1 MKTDTQATSSS
12 ATLPVVGLVE
22 WFRPGEHE
30 HVRETLASL
39 KELGVTDLRTGVSW
53 ADYYTPE
60 GKEWYDW
67 LIPTL
72 AKEVNILPCFL
83 YTPPS
88 IGEKPRTSSP
98 PKDKKAYADFLDVF
112 IAKHGEHFEWVEL
125 WNEPNNMVEYD
136 FTHDY
141 GWNKFAE
148 MVGGAAYWC
157 KQLGKKTL
165 LGGMSP
171 IDPNWL
177 QTMYDRGVMQYID
190 AVGIHGFP
198 YVFDQMWDGWEDN
211 VQTVRDVM
219 QRNNC
224 TAELWIT
231 EAGFSTWQHDEFKQL
246 QEFKEVLQANVTRIY
261 WYALKDL
268 DANLPTVAGFHLDDR
283 EYYFGLKRADGT
295 SKLLYRL
302 WARHGIH
309 KLDQLDYVKRSIDD
323 DTEPYTLITGGSGF
337 VGTNLA
343 KRLLEQGKRVLVF
356 DSLSRDGVEQNL
368 QWLHETYGDRLEVF
382 VGDIRDQQAVRQV
395 MKRAEQVF
403 HFAAQVAVT
412 TSLDLPINDFEI
424 NARGII
430 NVLEAIREQD
440 TPPPLVFTSTNKVYG
455 GLEDM
460 KFISNGSRYYPADET
475 TEKYGIS
482 EKRHLD
488 FHSPYGCSK
497 GAADQYVIDYAR
509 TYNLPMAVFR
519 MSCIYGPHQYGNEDQ
534 GWVAHFAIK
543 AIEGEPVNI
552 YGDGKQVRDILFV
565 EDLVDAFLL
574 AQEHM
579 ESISGQAFN
588 IGGGPE
594 NTVSLLELLKTISK
608 FRGKEIPL
616 QFGDWRPGDQ
626 HYYVSDTRKFQ
637 KATGWYPKHNV
648 QEGVAKLYQW
658 LCENRGF
665 EVPISLSA
673 ILEKEEEPVKKAV
686 VA

>member
-1 MKTDTQATSSS
+1 MKEDIAIDNKQQ
-12 ATLPVVGLVE
+12 LPVIGLVE
-22 WFRPGEHE
+22 WFRPGEYE
-30 HVRETLASL
+30 HVKQVLADL
-39 KELGVTDLRTGVSW
+39 KELGVTELRTGVSW

-72 AKEVNILPCFL
+72 VKQVNILPCFL

-88 IGEKPRTSSP
+88 IGEKKRTSSP

-112 IAKHGEHFEWVEL
+112 ITRHGQHFEWVEL
-125 WNEPNNMVEYD
+125 WNEPNNQIEYD

-157 KQLGKKTL
+157 KQRGKKTL

-177 QTMYDRGVMQYID
+177 QVMFERGVMEHID

-198 YVFDQMWDGWEDN
+198 YVFDQMWDGWEEN
-211 VQTVRDVM
+211 ISSVREVLD
-219 QRNNC
+219 QHNC
-224 TAELWIT
+224 KAELWIT
-231 EAGFSTWQHDEFKQL
+231 EVGFSTWQHDEYKQL
-246 QEFKEVLQANVTRIY
+246 QEFLEVLKADASRVY
-261 WYALKDL
+261 WYGVNDL
-268 DANLPTVAGFHLDDR
+268 NFDLPTVAGYHLDDR
-283 EYYFGLKRADGT
+283 EYFFGLKRSDGT
-295 SKLLYRL
+295 TKLLYRL
-302 WARHGIH
+302 WAKHGIE
-309 KLDQLDYVKRSIDD
+309 KLDNLEYIKRTVSES
-323 DTEPYTLITGGSGF
+323 TEPYTLITGGAGF

-343 KRLLEQGKRVLVF
+343 KRLLEQGNRVMVF
-356 DSLSRDGVEQNL
+356 DSLCRDGVEQNL
-368 QWLHETYGDRLEVF
+368 QWLHENYGEKLEVY
-382 VGDIRDQQAVRQV
+382 VGDIRDQQAVRLV
-395 MKRAEQVF
+395 MKKAEQVF

-412 TSLDLPINDFEI
+412 TSLELPINDFEI
-424 NARGII
+424 NARGVI

-440 TPPPLVFTSTNKVYG
+440 NPPPLVFTSTNKVYG
-455 GLEDM
+455 GFEDLE
-460 KFISNGSRYYPADET
+460 FISNGSRYYPADASI
-475 TEKYGIS
+475 KKHGIS
-482 EKRHLD
+482 EERHLD

-509 TYNLPMAVFR
+509 TYNLPMTVFR

-534 GWVAHFAIK
+534 GWVAHFAIE
-543 AIEGEPVNI
+543 ALEGNKVNI

-579 ESISGQAFN
+579 PGIKGQAFN

-594 NTVSLLELLKTISK
+594 NTVSLLELLKTIGEYRGESITLK
-608 FRGKEIPL
+608 FC
-616 QFGDWRPGDQ
+616 DWRPGDQ
-626 HYYVSDTRKFQ
+626 QYYVSDTRKFQ

-648 QEGVAKLYQW
+648 ADGVAKLYQW

-665 EVPISLSA
+665 KVPASI
-673 ILEKEEEPVKKAV
+673 IRKIEQETEIINKVAV
-686 VA
+686 A